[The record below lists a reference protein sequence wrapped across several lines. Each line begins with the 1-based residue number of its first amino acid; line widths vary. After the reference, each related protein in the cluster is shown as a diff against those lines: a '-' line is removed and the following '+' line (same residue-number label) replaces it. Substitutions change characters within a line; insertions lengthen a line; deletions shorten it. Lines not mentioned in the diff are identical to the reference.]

1 MEGWGPELAVIFGV
15 VEGLTEFL
23 PVSSTGHMILVGHWL
38 GFDGDIAAS
47 VEISIQL
54 GSVLAIMVYERS
66 KIAMFLSR
74 AWGEWSAFR
83 ALLGAGKAKGAAMSQ
98 ILRESAVLHAHLWFI
113 LGLGAAFVPAAAVG
127 LMAHHW
133 IETHLFNPTTVAVS
147 LIVGGVVLLLVEA
160 RQRAP
165 RVVALEQVGIRSA
178 LAVGLAQCLSLIP
191 GTSRSGSTIVG
202 GLLAGLDRKTATEY
216 SFFLA
221 LPTMLAATGYKLIKS
236 RALLSESDALAL
248 GLGLV
253 VSFLVAWVVI
263 AAFLAYVKK
272 HSLRPFAYYRIVL
285 GIVVLAFVA

>member
-98 ILRESAVLHAHLWFI
+98 ILRESAGLHAHLWFI

-133 IETHLFNPTTVAVS
+133 IVTHLFNPTTVAVS
-147 LIVGGVVLLLVEA
+147 LIVGGFVLLLVEA